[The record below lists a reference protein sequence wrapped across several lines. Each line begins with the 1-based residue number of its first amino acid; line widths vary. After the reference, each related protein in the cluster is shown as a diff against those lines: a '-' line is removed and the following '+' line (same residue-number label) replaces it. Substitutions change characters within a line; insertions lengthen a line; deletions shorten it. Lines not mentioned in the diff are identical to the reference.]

1 MPRPPTENTAE
12 ATLTFLYNGQYC
24 INKHHFLNTAGWDEG
39 SLNNLGTAI
48 REWWADELQASMPT
62 SLSLI
67 EIEVVDLT
75 EGSNL
80 GITVQTGLPLV
91 GANASQQLP
100 NNVTIAVKKG
110 TGFVGR
116 SFRGRTYHIGLTEAN
131 VDLNTINSSTQA
143 LLQTAYNAL
152 REPLGVAIPVDMCVL
167 SEVENGTQRA
177 EGICTVVTGVNV
189 DPIIDSQRRRLP
201 GRGN

>member
-1 MPRPPTENTAE
+1 MARPRTPDTAE

-48 REWWADELQASMPT
+48 REWWADELQASAPST
-62 SLSLI
+62 LSLI
-67 EIEVVDLT
+67 EIEVIDLSPD
-75 EGSNL
+75 SNL

-91 GANASQQLP
+91 GGNAAQQMP

-110 TGFVGR
+110 TGLVGR
-116 SFRGRTYHIGLTEAN
+116 SYRGRTYHIGLTEAN
-131 VDLNTINSSTQA
+131 VDMNVINSSTQT
-143 LLQTAYNAL
+143 LLQTAYDAL
-152 REPLGVAIPVDMCVL
+152 KEPLGIAIPVDMCVL
-167 SEVENGTQRA
+167 SETTGGVQRA
-177 EGICTVVTGVNV
+177 EGICTPVTGINV
-189 DPIIDSQRRRLP
+189 DPVIDSQRRRLP